1 MGDDKPAGGY
11 DPTPVPPSSGPTYT
25 VRITF
30 HSASNLPV
38 ADFGSGSADPF
49 VLAQVKTSQKVR
61 HSHDPYLRWRS
72 KTIRKC
78 LEPSWESSWVI
89 AGIPGDGLDLSARIY
104 DEDPSDHD
112 DRLGKV
118 EVSTGHIDEGWK
130 GIVKQEYKVKKTGAD
145 LRAYGAR
152 WACHLVGRRELHA
165 RLVLSIEV
173 LGRTPEK
180 MDVGKSY
187 TVSQFWW
194 VHYSPLIGRLA
205 GVKGKDDKGVE
216 KYNFQANELQLTGPV
231 PNELYHRYVEFKTF
245 VGGMFEATG
254 LRGRVLNKALHHQ
267 HERIYNFD
275 RQTKY
280 GEWEYKMESGNDL
293 KKQVTL
299 KFLDMC
305 HYDQGGRIFTYV
317 ITLDGLLRFTETGKE
332 FGIDLLS
339 KHTMHSDVNRYIAW
353 SGEFLIR
360 RLSHPDQ
367 SSADSHQ
374 RTHPPDPIPDG
385 PPKEDPP
392 KDPSAYELIIDND
405 SGTYRPDK
413 KLIPVLTDFLKANFP
428 GLKIRVMACDDD
440 KLDKIKSQQR
450 KVKSKEGDH
459 LVFGQTSSVSSLGDD
474 GGSISSSDEE
484 DLDRRAAE
492 QEEDGDGEGSEVKGG
507 LERGVEALENP
518 QKTAREGVNG
528 LKEKTKAKGGK
539 KEREEREE
547 RDDQA

>member
-1 MGDDKPAGGY
+1 MTNDKPAGGY
-11 DPTPVPPSSGPTYT
+11 DPTPLPPSNGPTYI
-25 VRITF
+25 VKITF
-30 HSASNLPV
+30 HSATNLPV

-49 VLAQVKTSQKVR
+49 ILAQVKTSHKTR

-72 KTIRKC
+72 KTIRKS

-89 AGIPGDGLDLSARIY
+89 AGVPADGLDLSARIY

-118 EVSTGHIDEGWK
+118 ELHTGNIDEGWK
-130 GIVKQEYKVKKTGAD
+130 GIQKQEYKVKKTGAD
-145 LRAYGAR
+145 LRAYTAR
-152 WACHLVGRRELHA
+152 WVCTVVGKKELHA
-165 RLVLSIEV
+165 RLTLSIEV
-173 LGRTPEK
+173 LGKTRKED
-180 MDVGKSY
+180 DVGKAY
-187 TVSQFWW
+187 TISNFWW
-194 VHYSPLIGRLA
+194 IHYSPLIGRLA
-205 GVKGKDDKGVE
+205 GVKGKNDKGVE
-216 KYNFQANELQLTGPV
+216 KYNFQANQLQLTGPV

-254 LRGRVLNKALHHQ
+254 LRGRLLNKALHHQ

-280 GEWEYKMESGNDL
+280 GEDQDSTQKEL
-293 KKQVTL
+293 TL
-299 KFLDMC
+299 KFLEMC

-317 ITLDGLLRFTETGKE
+317 LTLDGLLRFTETGKE

-360 RLSHPDQ
+360 RLAHPDQ
-367 SSADSHQ
+367 SSTA
-374 RTHPPDPIPDG
+374 THPPDPVSGG
-385 PPKEDPP
+385 PPEDDPP
-392 KDPSAYELIIDND
+392 KDPSRYELIIDND

-413 KLIPVLTDFLKANFP
+413 KLIPVLTDFLKKNFV
-428 GLKIRVMACDDD
+428 GMRVRVMACDDD
-440 KLDKIKSQQR
+440 KLSKIKDDQR

-459 LVFGQTSSVSSLGDD
+459 MVFGQTSSVSSLADGD

-484 DLDRRAAE
+484 DLERRARAQDE
-492 QEEDGDGEGSEVKGG
+492 AQGEGTTKGK
-507 LERGVEALENP
+507 LDKGVEALENP
-518 QKTAREGVNG
+518 KDT
-528 LKEKTKAKGGK
+528 LKEAVDDVKDKSGRTGK
-539 KEREEREE
+539 KEREKAEE

>member
-1 MGDDKPAGGY
+1 MTNDKPAGGY
-11 DPTPVPPSSGPTYT
+11 DSTPLPPSSGPTYI

-30 HSASNLPV
+30 HSATNLPI

-49 VLAQVKTSQKVR
+49 ILAQVKTSHKTR

-72 KTIRKC
+72 KTIRKS

-89 AGIPGDGLDLSARIY
+89 AGVPADGLDLSARIY

-112 DRLGKV
+112 DRLGKF
-118 EVSTGHIDEGWK
+118 ELHTGNIDEGWK
-130 GIVKQEYKVKKTGAD
+130 GIRKEEYKVKKTGAD
-145 LRAYGAR
+145 LRAYTAR
-152 WACHLVGRRELHA
+152 WVCTIVGKKELHA
-165 RLVLSIEV
+165 RLTLSIEV
-173 LGRTPEK
+173 LGKTRKED
-180 MDVGKSY
+180 DVGKAY
-187 TVSQFWW
+187 TISNFWW
-194 VHYSPLIGRLA
+194 IHYSPLIGRLA
-205 GVKGKDDKGVE
+205 GVKGRNDQGVE

-254 LRGRVLNKALHHQ
+254 LRGRLLNKALHHQ

-280 GEWEYKMESGNDL
+280 GKDQDTTQKEL
-293 KKQVTL
+293 TL
-299 KFLDMC
+299 KFLEMC

-317 ITLDGLLRFTETGKE
+317 LTLDGLLRFTETGKE

-360 RLSHPDQ
+360 RLAHPEQ
-367 SSADSHQ
+367 SSSA
-374 RTHPPDPIPDG
+374 THPPDPVSGG
-385 PPKEDPP
+385 PPKDDPP
-392 KDPSAYELIIDND
+392 KDPSKYELIIDND

-413 KLIPVLTDFLKANFP
+413 KLIPVLTDFLKNNFV
-428 GLKIRVMACDDD
+428 GMRVRVMACDDD
-440 KLDKIKSQQR
+440 KLSKIKDDQR

-459 LVFGQTSSVSSLGDD
+459 MVFGQTSSVSSLADGD

-484 DLDRRAAE
+484 DLERRARE
-492 QEEDGDGEGSEVKGG
+492 QDGAQGEGTTKGK
-507 LERGVEALENP
+507 LDKGVEALENP
-518 QKTAREGVNG
+518 KDT
-528 LKEKTKAKGGK
+528 LKEAVDGVKDKSGRTGK
-539 KEREEREE
+539 KEREQAEE

>member
-1 MGDDKPAGGY
+1 MTNDKPAGGY
-11 DPTPVPPSSGPTYT
+11 DSTPLPPSSGPTYI

-30 HSASNLPV
+30 HSATNLPI

-49 VLAQVKTSQKVR
+49 ILAQVKTSHKTR

-72 KTIRKC
+72 KTIRKS

-89 AGIPGDGLDLSARIY
+89 AGVPADGLDLSARIY

-118 EVSTGHIDEGWK
+118 ELHTGNIDEGWK
-130 GIVKQEYKVKKTGAD
+130 GIKKEEYKVKKTGAD
-145 LRAYGAR
+145 LRAYTAR
-152 WACHLVGRRELHA
+152 WVCTVVGKKELHA
-165 RLVLSIEV
+165 RLTLSVEV
-173 LGRTPEK
+173 LGKTRKED
-180 MDVGKSY
+180 DVGKAY
-187 TVSQFWW
+187 TINNFWW
-194 VHYSPLIGRLA
+194 IHYSPLIGRLA
-205 GVKGKDDKGVE
+205 GVKGKNDKGVE

-254 LRGRVLNKALHHQ
+254 LRGRLLNKALHHQ

-280 GEWEYKMESGNDL
+280 DKDQDSTQKEL
-293 KKQVTL
+293 TL
-299 KFLDMC
+299 KFLEMC

-317 ITLDGLLRFTETGKE
+317 LTLDGLLRFTETGKE

-360 RLSHPDQ
+360 RLVHPEE
-367 SSADSHQ
+367 SSTA
-374 RTHPPDPIPDG
+374 THPPDPVSGG
-385 PPKEDPP
+385 PPKDDPP
-392 KDPSAYELIIDND
+392 KDPSRYELIIDND

-413 KLIPVLTDFLKANFP
+413 KFIPVLTDFLKKNFV
-428 GLKIRVMACDDD
+428 GMRVRVMACDDD
-440 KLDKIKSQQR
+440 KLSKIKDDQR

-459 LVFGQTSSVSSLGDD
+459 MVFGQTSSVSSLADGD

-484 DLDRRAAE
+484 DLERRARE
-492 QEEDGDGEGSEVKGG
+492 QDEAQGEGTTKGK
-507 LERGVEALENP
+507 LDKGVEALENP
-518 QKTAREGVNG
+518 KDT
-528 LKEKTKAKGGK
+528 LKEAVDGVKDKSGRTGK
-539 KEREEREE
+539 KEREQAEE